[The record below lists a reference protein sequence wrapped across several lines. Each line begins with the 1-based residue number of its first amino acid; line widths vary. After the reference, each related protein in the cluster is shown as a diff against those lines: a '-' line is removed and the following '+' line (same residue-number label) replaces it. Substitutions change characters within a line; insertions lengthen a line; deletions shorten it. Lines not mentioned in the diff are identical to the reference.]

1 MFLLGVKAWDSLYT
15 VLFVNRKKKVYE
27 IVVI

>member
-1 MFLLGVKAWDSLYT
+1 MFLLGVKAWDSLYR